1 VTFANRIAAVLL
13 VLIFYADS
21 NTAYAQLWRY
31 LNDSPEAE
39 KAADMALKKEAFSVI
54 TKRTIAYGDTFP
66 YDVMTYA
73 IRSFD
78 GRPCKISLWEKPFH
92 GHIFHIDLPDDRL
105 IIPDFHCLIRV
116 HHLSD
121 DILEIVYSPRGGSD
135 QGFDNVLL
143 LGVNKGKFCIVMEIL
158 SVNEFEGPDEYG
170 LYNLHLKLSGKSVND
185 YQLGLNVRDLL
196 KSDKP
201 KKSYDRS
208 SNYILNFDKSLYVF
222 YNEMRPMDT
231 VVELYDTN
239 IDKTKLRRI
248 KGNYPVIKL
257 GEYEYIFLNGLW
269 YEVTKDHATGK
280 YFFSPNSIRPG
291 HKK

>member
-1 VTFANRIAAVLL
+1 MTFTNRIAAVLL
-13 VLIFYADS
+13 VLIFYAGN

-31 LNDSPEAE
+31 LNDSPGAE

-54 TKRTIAYGDTFP
+54 TKRIIAYGDTFS

-78 GRPCKISLWEKPFH
+78 GRPAKISLWEKPFSDR
-92 GHIFHIDLPDDRL
+92 IFHIDLPDDNL
-105 IIPDFHCLIRV
+105 IIPDFYCLTRV
-116 HHLSD
+116 RHLSN

-143 LGVNKGKFCIVMEIL
+143 LGVNKGKFSVVMEIL
-158 SVNEFEGPDEYG
+158 SINEYDGPGEYG
-170 LYNLHLKLSGKSVND
+170 LYNLHLKLSGKNVND
-185 YQLGLNVRDLL
+185 YQLALHVRDLL
-196 KSDKP
+196 KSDNP
-201 KKSYDRS
+201 KKSFDRS
-208 SNYILNFDKSLYVF
+208 GNYMLKFDKSLHIF
-222 YNEMRPMDT
+222 YNEMRSMNA
-231 VVELYDTN
+231 VVELYDTKTS
-239 IDKTKLRRI
+239 KTKLRQI
-248 KGNYPVIKL
+248 KGSYPVIKL